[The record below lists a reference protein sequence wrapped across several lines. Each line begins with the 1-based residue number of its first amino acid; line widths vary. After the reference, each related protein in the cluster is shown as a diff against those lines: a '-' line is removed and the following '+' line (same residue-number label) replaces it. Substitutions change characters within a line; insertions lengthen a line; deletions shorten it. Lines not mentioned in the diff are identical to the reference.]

1 MLRKVNEVSK
11 FDVIVTVFINENW
24 GTKAFGP

>member
-1 MLRKVNEVSK
+1 MLREVKEVSK
-11 FDVIVTVFINENW
+11 FDFIVTVFIHEYW